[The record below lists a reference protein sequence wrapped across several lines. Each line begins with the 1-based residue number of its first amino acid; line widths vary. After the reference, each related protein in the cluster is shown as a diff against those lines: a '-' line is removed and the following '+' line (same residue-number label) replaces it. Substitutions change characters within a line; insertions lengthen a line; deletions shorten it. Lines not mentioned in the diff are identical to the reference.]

1 MLDPRLTREVQKPT
15 PTPGMRLVWLLLV
28 MLTAGVWG
36 AIFLLA
42 LIGWGLVV

>member
-1 MLDPRLTREVQKPT
+1 MQDPRLTREVQRPT
-15 PTPGMRLVWLLLV
+15 PTPGTRFLWLVLV

-42 LIGWGLVV
+42 LIGWGIVV